1 MNTSDDDIS
10 RYLKM
15 LTLIETEEIDEV
27 VKKHMENPEN
37 RE

>member
-1 MNTSDDDIS
+1 MNVSDDDIG

-15 LTLIETEEIDEV
+15 LTLIETEDIDELV
-27 VKKHMENPEN
+27 LKHMKAPEK

>member
-1 MNTSDDDIS
+1 MNISDNDIS

-15 LTLIETEEIDEV
+15 LTLIDTNEIDDI
-27 VKKHMENPEN
+27 VKKHMENPGD